1 MAARTDLRHT
11 ESFFDQIE
19 TAGLHNRRI
28 RLIQVPFRIRQRFA
42 ANAQALRIFGGIIV
56 DPLIVVHAEHV
67 RRKTPVRTRTI
78 HAVARI
84 RLRRPSQYQQQFL
97 AFVAGGHDMHF
108 AYGPVEIDDCFAP
121 VKHRREFDQREARF
135 GEQQVAQFEHI
146 RCAIFDGVS
155 ARAMLVATG
164 RIKVDKVHRIHL
176 TEVFHTVAAHD
187 ASLVK
192 PQRGHIVFG
201 QFAQVPLPFHI
212 SGLAESARQI
222 REVHPEPARQIR
234 HSPLRHQYV
243 RFSRIGH
250 P

>member
-1 MAARTDLRHT
+1 
-11 ESFFDQIE
+11 
-19 TAGLHNRRI
+19 
-28 RLIQVPFRIRQRFA
+28 
-42 ANAQALRIFGGIIV
+42 
-56 DPLIVVHAEHV
+56 
-67 RRKTPVRTRTI
+67 
-78 HAVARI
+78 
-84 RLRRPSQYQQQFL
+84 
-97 AFVAGGHDMHF
+97 MHF

-146 RCAIFDGVS
+146 WCAIFDGVS

-201 QFAQVPLPFHI
+201 QFAQVSLPFHI

-234 HSPLRHQYV
+234 HSPLRHQCV
-243 RFSRIGH
+243 RFGRIGH